1 MYNRKVEKRTKMEKK
16 EKFYITTPIY
26 YPSGKWHI
34 GTCYTTIICDAIVVY
49 SIIYCIMMHFPWYW
63 IALIIL
69 ITFPILYFFNKY
81 GFDGLKKM
89 FKKKKE

>member
-1 MYNRKVEKRTKMEKK
+1 MAQKIKNEETSKSSKFWEKNEDKIMA
-16 EKFYITTPIY
+16 ILVPIF
-26 YPSGKWHI
+26 
-34 GTCYTTIICDAIVVY
+34 TIICDAIVVY

-69 ITFPILYFFNKY
+69 ITFPVLYFFNKY